1 MEKKKIAIVGVGGRT
16 GTMFD
21 FELKKTAEVLGVG
34 KENEIEMI
42 KQKKVYIDRDGRLE
56 IFEGKV
62 IKNLEFKENLQ
73 PDFIL
78 LATKNPVGPPIKFY
92 YSKFKEAKKI
102 PTLLISQNGFSPFQ
116 EAENALKE
124 IFGKDFEKIKIV
136 RLVLFNP
143 IQKKEIKNKIF
154 ISYSS
159 PIKIALTCE
168 EIEDLIEIFKRANFK
183 IEVFPEKEVK
193 NLEFSKLFLNLIGM
207 ASASRGFSVR
217 EGFSNWEILKEEV
230 KNKILITYS
239 LPIRIALAKAPGP
252 GEIEDLIEIFKKA
265 NFEVEIFPEKEAKNL
280 EFSKLFLN
288 LIGMASASRGFSV
301 REGFSN
307 WEIFKEEIEILK
319 EYIEVVKASGGKF
332 FNFSHYPVKFL
343 AHLLELIPTNLFLVF
358 ESLLVKI
365 VGQKRE
371 EKPKDLDEIEY
382 YNGAVVNLGKKMGIK
397 TPVNERIYK
406 RVLEKLAK

>member
-1 MEKKKIAIVGVGGRT
+1 MEKKKIAIIGVGGRT

-34 KENEIEMI
+34 EENEIEMI
-42 KQKKVYIDRDGRLE
+42 KQKKFYIDRDGRLE

-102 PTLLISQNGFSPFQ
+102 PTLLISQNGFSPFR

-124 IFGKDFEKIKIV
+124 TLGNDFEKVKIV

-168 EIEDLIEIFKRANFK
+168 EIEDSIEIFRRANFK

-207 ASASRGFSVR
+207 ASASRGFSVKD
-217 EGFSNWEILKEEV
+217 GFSNSEI
-230 KNKILITYS
+230 S
-239 LPIRIALAKAPGP
+239 
-252 GEIEDLIEIFKKA
+252 
-265 NFEVEIFPEKEAKNL
+265 
-280 EFSKLFLN
+280 
-288 LIGMASASRGFSV
+288 
-301 REGFSN
+301 
-307 WEIFKEEIEILK
+307 KEEIEVLK
-319 EYIEVVKASGGKF
+319 EYVGVVKANGGKF
-332 FNFSHYPVKFL
+332 LNFSHYPVKFL
-343 AHLLELIPTNLFLVF
+343 AHLLESIPANFFLVF
-358 ESLLVKI
+358 KPLLVKI

-371 EKPKDLDEIEY
+371 GKPKDLDEIEY